1 MLNNGNR
8 TKLTAYLG
16 FYPDTSAAH
25 LPYFNLSEGTFEKE
39 DFSIYCEIG
48 QRVEALKQ
56 FFGIHFDAICSV
68 KLSKNQRMGVL
79 DLVLEYYQLHLH
91 GYKKPKSLA
100 VLQQLFN

>member
-1 MLNNGNR
+1 
-8 TKLTAYLG
+8 
-16 FYPDTSAAH
+16 

-39 DFSIYCEIG
+39 DFSIYCETG

-68 KLSKNQRMGVL
+68 KLSKNQRMDVL